1 MRYKNGKGVGANYG
15 QTYIDALKG
24 IGIMMMIAGSLEIC
38 PGESVVRV
46 PFEVGKAVLSGVGFK
61 DSLLR
66 ADLSRINSPENMT
79 FCPEQFTCHKNMVTC
94 SKKDVNTCNMNEIG
108 IY

>member
-1 MRYKNGKGVGANYG
+1 MNHIDSSRLRVLNQPLNAGA
-15 QTYIDALKG
+15 
-24 IGIMMMIAGSLEIC
+24 LEIRSRVAVVDV
-38 PGESVVRV
+38 SVDLV
-46 PFEVGKAVLSGVGFK
+46 PAPLQDIPLKQE
-61 DSLLR
+61 LLR

-94 SKKDVNTCNMNEIG
+94 PKKDVNTCNMNEIG

>member
-46 PFEVGKAVLSGVGFK
+46 PFEVGKAVLFGVGFQNP
-61 DSLLR
+61 LLVAYGIGFPGKLVLVR
-66 ADLSRINSPENMT
+66 QSRI
-79 FCPEQFTCHKNMVTC
+79 KGG
-94 SKKDVNTCNMNEIG
+94 NELLG
-108 IY
+108 GLS